1 MRYHLPPTDEE
12 GEDERVEEKRASI
25 EKSREKIERINQEI
39 KIPYFIQAQMGESAV
54 SKILKRKEKWKE
66 EHKKET
72 LFRLYY

>member
-39 KIPYFIQAQMGESAV
+39 KIPYFIQAQMGRV
-54 SKILKRKEKWKE
+54 Q
-66 EHKKET
+66 
-72 LFRLYY
+72 